1 MNSFAQE
8 YKKLIGYTVIDVAV
22 DDGEDVLMDFNEPA
36 VALVLND
43 GKTEKLAWIMR
54 DPEGNG
60 VGFLDIVEIKNDH
73 ANGKV

>member
-8 YKKLIGYTVIDVAV
+8 YKKLIGYTVVDVAV
-22 DDGEDVLMDFNEPA
+22 DDGEDVLVDYDEPA
-36 VALVLND
+36 VGLVLSD
-43 GKTEKLAWIMR
+43 GKNQQLAWVMS

-60 VGFLDIVEIKNDH
+60 IGFLDIVEIKNDH